1 MKSAEYA
8 VVIVTYNRI
17 QLLRECVVH
26 AVSQTSCPKS
36 IIIVDNA
43 STDETE
49 EYLESLKQHEYFEV
63 IRLPQNIGGAGGF
76 AKRRRWKK
84 MWIVCC

>member
-26 AVSQTSCPKS
+26 AVSQTSCPKR
-36 IIIVDNA
+36 IF
-43 STDETE
+43 
-49 EYLESLKQHEYFEV
+49 SL
-63 IRLPQNIGGAGGF
+63 L
-76 AKRRRWKK
+76 
-84 MWIVCC
+84 